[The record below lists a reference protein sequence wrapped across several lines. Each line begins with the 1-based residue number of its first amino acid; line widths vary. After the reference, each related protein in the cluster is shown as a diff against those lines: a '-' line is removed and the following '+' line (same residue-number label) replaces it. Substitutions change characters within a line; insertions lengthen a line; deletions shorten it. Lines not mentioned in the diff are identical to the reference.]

1 MSRQQTPSIR
11 MVADRAGVSIAT
23 VSNVLNGKPNVS
35 PNFADRVRAA
45 VDELGY
51 VADIAASRLR
61 SGKAALVAV
70 IVPDLTNPMFASFV
84 STLEHEA
91 RGDGFD
97 LAVLSSR
104 NDPKEEADRLAN
116 VRAWRPGGL
125 IVVPCDGALSS
136 RLPAGLAAPAV
147 VADRIPDDAR
157 FDLVAVD
164 NGPSSAAI
172 AAHLAQ
178 TGLANC
184 LVVGTSLGISNVR
197 ERWEGFLT
205 GAGAMRAQM
214 LEVGFEAEASANLL
228 RERLSADRPAALFAL
243 DHMTSLMAY
252 QLIAAM
258 GLSIPGEIAFA
269 SFDEMEWM
277 RLVSPGITAVRQPV
291 EDMAVA
297 AWSLLRGRMA
307 GSDEPQET
315 RRLGCAVSIR
325 GSTQRVPPRRGGRA
339 GKV

>member
-1 MSRQQTPSIR
+1 MSRQRKPSIR
-11 MVADRAGVSIAT
+11 MVAERAGVSIAT

-35 PNFADRVRAA
+35 PPFADRVRAA
-45 VDELGY
+45 VEELGY

-147 VADRIPDDAR
+147 VADRIPDDAS

-164 NGPSSAAI
+164 NGPASAAI
-172 AAHLAQ
+172 AAHLSAMGFE
-178 TGLANC
+178 TC
-184 LVVGTSLGISNVR
+184 LVTGSSLGISNVR
-197 ERWEGFLT
+197 ERWEGFLS
-205 GAGAMRAQM
+205 GAGAMRAAM
-214 LEVGFEAEASANLL
+214 LEVGFEADASSAILRARLL
-228 RERLSADRPAALFAL
+228 ADRPAALFAL

-252 QLIAAM
+252 QLIGAM

-277 RLVSPGITAVRQPV
+277 RLVSPGVTAVRQPV
-291 EDMAVA
+291 ERMAVT
-297 AWSLLRGRMA
+297 AWSLLRERLTGGEHR
-307 GSDEPQET
+307 PET
-315 RRLGCAVSIR
+315 RRLECTVTIR
-325 GSTQRVPPRRGGRA
+325 GSTQPVSRRADGSG
-339 GKV
+339 